1 MTKAEQRAEMEAL
14 MAGRKVT
21 KIAEG
26 VSNGMTNRAWYN
38 AARDVEV
45 SRVVEDYGLQE
56 AIAEREHELGAAF
69 GVEGVNDFRLGVRK
83 HGGKAMLGW

>member
-38 AARDVEV
+38 AARDVSVARIV
-45 SRVVEDYGLQE
+45 SENDLIDRRIDLGHAVVNGLGE
-56 AIAEREHELGAAF
+56 AIYLG
-69 GVEGVNDFRLGVRK
+69 E
-83 HGGKAMLGW
+83 